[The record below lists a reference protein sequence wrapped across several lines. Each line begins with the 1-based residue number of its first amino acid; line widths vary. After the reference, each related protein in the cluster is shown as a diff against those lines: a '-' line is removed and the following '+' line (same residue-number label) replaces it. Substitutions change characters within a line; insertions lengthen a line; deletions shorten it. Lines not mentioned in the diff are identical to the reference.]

1 MPKAKFQK
9 HKKKEDKPTEQ
20 APERKKLSVQE
31 QIKEFEKEISTTKYN
46 KKTQHH
52 IGLVKAKIARLRQ
65 KLAGGSKKKG
75 EGYSVRK
82 TGDGTVILLGF
93 PSVGKSTLLNAL
105 TGAKSAIGA
114 YDFTTLDVIPGL
126 LNYNFAKIQVLDVP
140 GIVRGAADG
149 TGRGREVLAVMR
161 SADLAVVIVDVN
173 KPEEHN
179 AIMKEVHDSG
189 IRLNQKMPDVK
200 ITKKARGGIRIGA
213 TIPLTKMAKNTIETV
228 AREMGIINADVVIR
242 EDIDEDQLIDVIEA
256 NRHYIPA
263 IVVINKID
271 TVPEEE
277 LEKVVERI
285 KPDLCISATG
295 MDYIEKLKELIFE
308 KLGLIR
314 IYLKE
319 IGKEADLV
327 EPLIMFKDCT
337 VENVC
342 NKLHRD
348 FVRKFRFARVWGS
361 SKFPGQRQMLK
372 YKLKDKDILEIHI
385 S

>member
-1 MPKAKFQK
+1 M
-9 HKKKEDKPTEQ
+9 
-20 APERKKLSVQE
+20 SVQE